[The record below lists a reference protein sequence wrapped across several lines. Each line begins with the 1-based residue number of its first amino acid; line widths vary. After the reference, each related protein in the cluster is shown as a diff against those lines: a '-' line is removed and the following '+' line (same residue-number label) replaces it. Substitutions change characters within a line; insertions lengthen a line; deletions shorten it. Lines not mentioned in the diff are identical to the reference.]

1 MTDSTLLS
9 ITGITIPDYAIR
21 GLTLDLQL
29 LTATDGLRRS
39 VNGELLDLTAP
50 QFRKYQATLSCEDQD
65 VPTLTDI
72 WQGQIVTV
80 TCIPGVGP
88 VNDYNGNTLTLNMM
102 VNSWNTSRA
111 EWDSLTN
118 WTIELLEI

>member
-1 MTDSTLLS
+1 METTPTTQEPS
-9 ITGITIPDYAIR
+9 PIR
-21 GLTLDLQL
+21 ASRLESSCASGVAGRHAL
-29 LTATDGLRRS
+29 GR
-39 VNGELLDLTAP
+39 P
-50 QFRKYQATLSCEDQD
+50 QEARAAA
-65 VPTLTDI
+65 
-72 WQGQIVTV
+72 
-80 TCIPGVGP
+80 GVGP